1 MVYLPQISHS
11 NTWAGS
17 HLWTA
22 LLIRKSKPGTRW
34 LQLPL
39 GKLWHKIFQ
48 IKMAHLHTTIYQP
61 ACICTHSSAALTDAT
76 SEASRDPALA
86 AHLSLHLP
94 CLLREIVPKSS
105 CRSVIAPPS
114 TSSSCAVLAM
124 PLSHGSLYDQLH
136 HSGWSSGGQ
145 HRNLKN

>member
-1 MVYLPQISHS
+1 MDCSADQEIQTWNTLASASFREALAQDLSNQDGPSAYYHLPTS
-11 NTWAGS
+11 
-17 HLWTA
+17 L
-22 LLIRKSKPGTRW
+22 
-34 LQLPL
+34 
-39 GKLWHKIFQ
+39 
-48 IKMAHLHTTIYQP
+48 HLH
-61 ACICTHSSAALTDAT
+61 THSSAALTDAT

-86 AHLSLHLP
+86 ARLSLHLP

-145 HRNLKN
+145 ELAEGMLWKCVIRPGGWCC